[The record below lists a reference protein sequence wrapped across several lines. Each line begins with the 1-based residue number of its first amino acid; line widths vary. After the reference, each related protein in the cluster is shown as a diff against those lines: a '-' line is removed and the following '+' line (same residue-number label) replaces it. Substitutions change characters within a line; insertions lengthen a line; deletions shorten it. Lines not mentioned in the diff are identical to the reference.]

1 MKNKLLSAGILGIGL
16 IVSSLILTNGAFAQT
31 AEDSIQFPVA
41 ELGDCKDKEACK
53 VYCDDADHID
63 ACLAFAEKNNLMS
76 EDELATAKKF
86 MEAGGK
92 GPGDCTGKESCEA
105 YCNDINHIDACIAF
119 AEKAGILSP
128 DKLAEAKQVQAAIA
142 KGIKPPACN
151 GKKECDAYCE
161 DSSHMKECIA
171 FGEAAGF
178 LQGKDLEDAK
188 KVLTAVEN
196 GATPPACKGKEA
208 CDAYCSD
215 RTHIEACMTFAQAA
229 GLMTPE
235 EAQNSQKMLD
245 AIKKGVMP
253 PNCSGK
259 EGCDTYC
266 AEPAHTDECIN
277 FAIAAGFM
285 TDKEAEMAKKTGG
298 KGPGGCIGRDACD
311 TFCSNQDNQQ
321 TCMDFAKEN
330 GFDVESGG
338 PGGGSQGG
346 GFKPTTENGGTDA
359 SIRIGNCKNL
369 GECTAYCESHQTEC
383 QKLGV
388 PDTQECVSGMPG
400 YAMEQCQSYCSDHK
414 ELCDLARYNVG
425 RSGNFQQGGQQGEQ
439 RRQQGSEGSNG
450 PNGGQNGGPPGG
462 GPGGC
467 KGQEACAAYCKDHL
481 KECQEFV
488 PQGGAGGQM
497 GPANQQQQ
505 GQQQPQG
512 EQFAPGTYPNQPPPE
527 GQQTPGTLFVPRIEQ
542 NNQTPPP
549 GDGTS
554 GAYQYQQTQ
563 SEPVPQA
570 QPIEQTAPQSFNF
583 DLNSSLAAAIASFKE
598 FKF

>member
-16 IVSSLILTNGAFAQT
+16 VVSSLILTNGAFAQT

-41 ELGDCKDKEACK
+41 ELGGCGDKDACK

-105 YCNDINHIDACIAF
+105 YCNDINHINACIAF

-128 DKLAEAKQVQAAIA
+128 KELAEAKQVQAAIA
-142 KGIKPPACN
+142 KGVKPPACN

-178 LQGKDLEDAK
+178 LQGKELEDAK
-188 KVLTAVEN
+188 KVLVAVEN

-245 AIKKGVMP
+245 AIKKGVLP

-277 FAIAAGFM
+277 FSIAAGFM
-285 TDKEAEMAKKTGG
+285 TEKEAEMARKTGG
-298 KGPGGCIGRDACD
+298 KGPGGCVGKDACD
-311 TFCSNQDNQQ
+311 TFCGNQDNQQ

-330 GFDVESGG
+330 GFDEGSGG
-338 PGGGSQGG
+338 PGGGQQGQI
-346 GFKPTTENGGTDA
+346 N
-359 SIRIGNCKNL
+359 
-369 GECTAYCESHQTEC
+369 
-383 QKLGV
+383 
-388 PDTQECVSGMPG
+388 
-400 YAMEQCQSYCSDHK
+400 EQLQPWKDMCSDNT
-414 ELCDLARYNVG
+414 ELACADDAGKFVADAKIGADKQPVCPTGSTAKCGNYPQIRQKGQNKQNQNQQG
-425 RSGNFQQGGQQGEQ
+425 QSGNKFQPGSGVVNPGGQQMP
-439 RRQQGSEGSNG
+439 QQT
-450 PNGGQNGGPPGG
+450 

-467 KGQEACAAYCKDHL
+467 KGPEECKAYCQSHQE
-481 KECQEFV
+481 ECQKFV

-497 GPANQQQQ
+497 GPADQQQQQNQQQG
-505 GQQQPQG
+505 GQYG
-512 EQFAPGTYPNQPPPE
+512 PGNYPNQ
-527 GQQTPGTLFVPRIEQ
+527 G
-542 NNQTPPP
+542 PPP

-554 GAYQYQQTQ
+554 GMYQQQQQ
-563 SEPVPQA
+563 SQQMPPPEMGGGGGGITPGEPIPQA
-570 QPIEQTAPQSFNF
+570 QPIEQAPPPIEQTAPQSSNF
-583 DLNSSLAAAIASFKE
+583 DLNSSLAAVITAFRE
-598 FKF
+598 FVF